1 MDGEI
6 IPAAEARVSVFDHGL
21 LYGDGV
27 FEGLRFYHG
36 VVFMLVAHLERLQR
50 SALAIGL
57 ELPYSRAEFA
67 DAIGGLIARYGAD
80 SGYLRLVVT
89 RGPGS
94 LGIDPR
100 SCPRPVTFIIADAL
114 RVLEQGEQG
123 RGVSLH
129 VARTRRMPAA
139 CLDPAIKSLNYLN
152 NILARIEA
160 NRAGMDEALMLNLDG
175 HVSEGSVD
183 NVFVVSGGVLRTPPL
198 GDGMLAGITRRV
210 VIDSA
215 RELGIRVDQ
224 RSLTLDELLV
234 AEECFLTG
242 TGAELVPVARIGD
255 HRLPEVAK
263 PLTPVIMREFRRRIE
278 RECMPRRPGTRQRDR
293 EEK

>member
-1 MDGEI
+1 MSRQALCWMDGEI

-36 VVFMLVAHLERLQR
+36 VVFMLEAHLERLER

-57 ELPYSRAEFA
+57 ELPYSRAA
-67 DAIGGLIARYGAD
+67 YARAIDELIARYGAD

-100 SCPRPVTFIIADAL
+100 SCARPVSFIIADAL
-114 RVLEQGEQG
+114 RVLDAGEQN

-129 VARTRRMPAA
+129 IARTRRMPAE

-183 NVFVVSGGVLRTPPL
+183 NVFVASDGVLRTPPL
-198 GDGMLAGITRRV
+198 GDGMLAGITRA
-210 VIDSA
+210 VIIEIA
-215 RELGIRVDQ
+215 RGLGIRVDE
-224 RSLTLDELLV
+224 RSLTLDDLLA

-255 HRLPEVAK
+255 YRLPEVEN
-263 PLTPVIMREFRRRIE
+263 PLTAVIMREFSRRIE
-278 RECMPRRPGTRQRDR
+278 RDCVAR
-293 EEK
+293 